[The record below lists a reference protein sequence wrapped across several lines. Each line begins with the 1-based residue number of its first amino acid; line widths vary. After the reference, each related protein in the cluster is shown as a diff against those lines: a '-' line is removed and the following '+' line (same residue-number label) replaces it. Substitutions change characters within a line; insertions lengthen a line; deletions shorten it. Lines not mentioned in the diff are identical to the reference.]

1 MCRRRPHWGADTKG
15 EALPSKDYSYDI
27 PDHPIKYEKVDPRTI
42 KFDPRAQRNLNKARA
57 QAIAEKLV
65 PTALGTPILSQRAD
79 GLYAVDGMHR
89 VYACQLILAGKAAVS
104 ETVRK
109 AIQTIACE
117 VHSDLSMAHEAS
129 LFIIKNKESSK
140 VGANDE
146 FRIGV
151 LAGHPLFVDTN
162 DVLEK
167 HQLKVGSRTTN
178 GVRGIKGILDIV
190 ADYGPEILDQ
200 ALTIAEDAWGRTP
213 DTWHSVTIGG
223 IAIVI
228 SRHPDVVKHKEL
240 AQKLKR
246 QGDPLS
252 FKGKI
257 QIIATNNNTRADGTK
272 GRLKA
277 AHLSVASAWNGSRR
291 VNRIPVPNIFE

>member
-1 MCRRRPHWGADTKG
+1 MSD
-15 EALPSKDYSYDI
+15 KDYSYDI
-27 PDHPIKYEKVDPRTI
+27 PDHPIEYVEVDPRVI
-42 KFDPRAQRNLNKARA
+42 KFDPRAQRSLNKARA

-65 PTALGTPILSQRAD
+65 PTALGTPILSRRDD
-79 GLYAVDGMHR
+79 GQYAVDGMHR
-89 VYACQLILAGKAAVS
+89 VYACQLILTGNVS
-104 ETVRK
+104 VRDK
-109 AIQTIACE
+109 VREDIQTITCE
-117 VHSDLSMAHEAS
+117 IHSGLSMANEAS

-140 VGANDE
+140 VGPTDE

-162 DVLEK
+162 TVLEK

-178 GVRGIKGILDIV
+178 AVRGIKGILDV
-190 ADYGPEILDQ
+190 VKECGPEVLDQ
-200 ALTIAEDAWGRTP
+200 SLAIAEGAWGRTP
-213 DTWHSVTIGG
+213 DTWHSVTIAG
-223 IAIVI
+223 IAMVL
-228 SRHPDVVKHKEL
+228 SRHPDVVKPLEL

-252 FKGKI
+252 FKAKI
-257 QIIATNNNTRADGTK
+257 QTIATNGNTRLDGTK

-277 AHLSVASAWNGSRR
+277 AHLAVASAWNANRR

>member
-1 MCRRRPHWGADTKG
+1 M
-15 EALPSKDYSYDI
+15 PSKNYSYDI
-27 PDHPIKYEKVDPRTI
+27 PDHSIEYIKVDPRTI

-65 PTALGTPILSQRAD
+65 PTALGTPILSQRED

-89 VYACQLILAGKAAVS
+89 VYACQLILAGKVLVS
-104 ETVRK
+104 EEVRE
-109 AIQTIACE
+109 AVQTITCE
-117 VHSDLSMAHEAS
+117 VHSGLSMANEAS

-140 VGANDE
+140 VGPNDE

-151 LAGHPLFVDTN
+151 LAGHPLFQDTN
-162 DVLEK
+162 TVLEK
-167 HQLKVGSRTTN
+167 HQLKVGSSSVN
-178 GVRGIKGILDIV
+178 GVRGIKGILSIV
-190 ADYGPEILDQ
+190 MEHGPEILDLS
-200 ALTIAEDAWGRTP
+200 LTIAEDAWGRTP

-223 IAIVI
+223 IATVM
-228 SRHPDVVKHKEL
+228 SKHSDVVNPQEL

-246 QGDPLS
+246 QGDPTS
-252 FKGKI
+252 FRAKI
-257 QIIATNNNTRADGTK
+257 QTTATNNNTRHDGTK

-277 AHLSVASAWNGSRR
+277 AHLAVASAWNAHRR

>member
-1 MCRRRPHWGADTKG
+1 MSNR
-15 EALPSKDYSYDI
+15 DYSYDI
-27 PDHPIKYEKVDPRTI
+27 SDHSIEYVEVDPRAI
-42 KFDPRAQRNLNKARA
+42 KFDPRAQRSLNKARA

-65 PTALGTPILSQRAD
+65 PTALGTPILSRRDD
-79 GLYAVDGMHR
+79 GQYAVDGMHR
-89 VYACQLILAGKAAVS
+89 VYACQLILAGNVN
-104 ETVRK
+104 VRDK
-109 AIQTIACE
+109 VREDVQTITCE
-117 VHSDLSMAHEAS
+117 IHSGLSMANEAS

-140 VGANDE
+140 VGPTDE

-162 DVLEK
+162 IVLEK

-178 GVRGIKGILDIV
+178 AVRGIKGILDV
-190 ADYGPEILDQ
+190 VKEYGPNILDQ
-200 ALTIAEDAWGRTP
+200 SLAVAEEAWGRTP

-223 IAIVI
+223 IAIVLN
-228 SRHPDVVKHKEL
+228 RHPDVVKPLEL
-240 AQKLKR
+240 ARKLKR

-252 FKGKI
+252 FKAKI
-257 QIIATNNNTRADGTK
+257 QTIATNGNTRLDGTK

-277 AHLSVASAWNGSRR
+277 AHLAVAAAWNSNRR